1 MSVET
6 DMTSDNNSV
15 LLTILNKS
23 YWVNCPP
30 EERSSLLESARY
42 LDERMYRIQRRGS
55 KLDREQ
61 IAVMVA
67 LNITHE
73 LLKKPAGE
81 GGGTLLDDARLS
93 QLEHKLDSALGN
105 SEPAGA
111 REAES

>member
-1 MSVET
+1 
-6 DMTSDNNSV
+6 MTSDNNSV

-42 LDERMYRIQRRGS
+42 LDERMYRIQRRVS

-73 LLKKPAGE
+73 LLRKPAAE
-81 GGGTLLDDARLS
+81 GGNTLLDDVRLA
-93 QLEHKLDSALGN
+93 QLEDKLNHALGK
-105 SEPAGA
+105 E
-111 REAES
+111 EATPDSPQPPHAP

>member
-1 MSVET
+1 
-6 DMTSDNNSV
+6 MTSDNNSV

-30 EERSSLLESARY
+30 SERSSLLESARY
-42 LDERMYRIQRRGS
+42 LDERMYRVQRRSS

-73 LLKKPAGE
+73 LLKNPAGQ
-81 GGGTLLDDARLS
+81 GGGPLFEDARLA
-93 QLEHKLDSALGN
+93 QLEQKLDSALDN
-105 SEPAGA
+105 PEPT
-111 REAES
+111 EN

>member
-1 MSVET
+1 MA
-6 DMTSDNNSV
+6 SDNNSV

-30 EERSSLLESARY
+30 GERSSLLESARY
-42 LDERMYRIQRRGS
+42 LDERMFRIQRRGK

-73 LLKKPAGE
+73 LLRKPAADGGGALLDDVRLAQLENKLSEALGE
-81 GGGTLLDDARLS
+81 GG
-93 QLEHKLDSALGN
+93 E
-105 SEPAGA
+105 
-111 REAES
+111 EAEN